1 MFQKMAV
8 ARPNLAVS
16 MRFLHMLPLKR
27 SKTSRKSH
35 FCGKVAVSQKTEGG
49 PLDPPSV
56 YDVVQNTSV
65 FEGLITLGGNIGKVG
80 QQTNQRDIY
89 LSACD

>member
-27 SKTSRKSH
+27 SKTSRNSH

-65 FEGLITLGGNIGKVG
+65 FEGLKHVFLRKQTKIRIGLKMFDL
-80 QQTNQRDIY
+80 T
-89 LSACD
+89 